1 MANLSK
7 EPITTLS
14 AVLFL
19 RQAVEINAEIERT
32 GENRSAIIRRLI
44 DRGMEAERKDG
55 AATEKEAAA

>member
-44 DRGMEAERKDG
+44 DRGLEAERLDD
-55 AATEKEAAA
+55 TTQQKEAAA